1 MGLREPNE
9 VKKASCEVLHLDW
22 CNRRLVYRLGEEVS
36 ESSPAERE
44 LGIQQCAHITEG
56 WLFSELHQKKRG

>member
-1 MGLREPNE
+1 
-9 VKKASCEVLHLDW
+9 LHLDW

-44 LGIQQCAHITEG
+44 LGIQQCAHVTEG